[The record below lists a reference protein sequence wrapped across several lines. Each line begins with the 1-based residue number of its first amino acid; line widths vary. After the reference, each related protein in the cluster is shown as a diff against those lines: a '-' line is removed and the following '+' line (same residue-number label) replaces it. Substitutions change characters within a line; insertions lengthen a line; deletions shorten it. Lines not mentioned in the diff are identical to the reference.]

1 MDTSSN
7 RRSFLICLILGLTT
21 FAVFYQVHSFKFI
34 TYDDP
39 YYVYKNPDIQ
49 SGITL
54 ESVKWAFTTDCTA
67 NWHPLTWLS
76 YMLDWQLFG
85 ENRRRLPYY

>member
-7 RRSFLICLILGLTT
+7 RRSLLICLILGLTA
-21 FAVFYQVHSFKFI
+21 FAVFYQVHSFRFI

-39 YYVYKNPDIQ
+39 YYVYNNPDIQ

-54 ESVKWAFTTDCTA
+54 ESIKWAFTTGWTA

-76 YMLDWQLFG
+76 YMLELAAF
-85 ENRRRLPYY
+85 